1 VVRELLRGDRSYS
14 ELRQALPTL
23 SDKVPSDRLAHLA
36 AVDVVDVVERDR
48 PRPIFSRP
56 AAPSAAVGDPTD
68 LNRVAHHIDLM
79 SRRRGQLA
87 SGGRQRRT
95 KEGAAMSAQHEADTA
110 TTHRVLI
117 LGAGYAGTAAA
128 IQCAARVG
136 QRQDVEVTLV
146 NAQERFTE
154 RLRLHMAATGQQ
166 LAELTVPELLKGT
179 GARFVRG
186 WVTAVDADA
195 RTVRIDD
202 DRVLHYDTLVYG
214 LGSVAD
220 TAAVPGV
227 EDHAYTLNSAQDA
240 EMLADRLARLGSGT
254 VVVGGSGLTGVESAA
269 EIAER
274 HPELDVVL
282 LGRYEPGAAMN
293 AKARAYLQG
302 ALDRL
307 GVRVLSGVEVVKVL
321 PGAVEQAGGET
332 IGADVV
338 LWTSG
343 TRVSPLAAAAG
354 LTVDGHGRIATDAA
368 LRSVSHP
375 EVYAVGDAAAIR
387 QGYGVMH
394 GTCQGGMPTG
404 VHAAVS
410 IVRSLEGRP
419 PKPFRFGYYHTPV
432 SLGRHDAVV
441 QFTRPDD
448 SPRRL
453 HLTGR
458 TAAWYKETVT
468 ASPWPTYGRMRKM
481 PASGAFWPRG
491 GRFTRSGEAL

>member
-1 VVRELLRGDRSYS
+1 
-14 ELRQALPTL
+14 
-23 SDKVPSDRLAHLA
+23 
-36 AVDVVDVVERDR
+36 
-48 PRPIFSRP
+48 
-56 AAPSAAVGDPTD
+56 
-68 LNRVAHHIDLM
+68 
-79 SRRRGQLA
+79 
-87 SGGRQRRT
+87 
-95 KEGAAMSAQHEADTA
+95 MSAQRKAGPASPH
-110 TTHRVLI
+110 HVLV
-117 LGAGYAGTAAA
+117 LGAGYAGMAAA
-128 IQCAARVG
+128 IQLAARVG
-136 QRQDVEVTLV
+136 RRGDVRVTLV

-154 RLRLHMAATGQQ
+154 RLRLHMAATGQR
-166 LAELTVPELLKGT
+166 LATMSIPELLAGT

-186 WVTAVDADA
+186 WVTAVDPDA
-195 RTVRIDD
+195 KTVRIDD
-202 DRVLHYDTLVYG
+202 DQTLHYDTLVYG

-227 EDHAYTLNSAQDA
+227 ADHAYTLDGPQDA
-240 EMLADRLARLGSGT
+240 EALAARLARLGSGGT

-274 HPELDVVL
+274 HPELSVVL
-282 LGRYEPGAAMN
+282 LGRQEPGATMN
-293 AKARAYLQG
+293 PRARTYLRA
-302 ALDRL
+302 ALERL
-307 GVRVLSGVEVVKVL
+307 GVRVRGGVEVVKVS
-321 PGAVEQAGGET
+321 PGAVELAGGESVP
-332 IGADVV
+332 ADVV

-354 LTVDGHGRIATDAA
+354 LTVDERGRVVTDAT

-375 EVYAVGDAAAIR
+375 DVYAVGDAAAIR

-410 IVRSLEGRP
+410 IVRALAGKR

-448 SPRRL
+448 SPRRVC
-453 HLTGR
+453 LTGR

-468 ASPWPTYGRMRKM
+468 ASPWPTYGRMKKM

-491 GRFTRSGEAL
+491 GRFTRIRDAR